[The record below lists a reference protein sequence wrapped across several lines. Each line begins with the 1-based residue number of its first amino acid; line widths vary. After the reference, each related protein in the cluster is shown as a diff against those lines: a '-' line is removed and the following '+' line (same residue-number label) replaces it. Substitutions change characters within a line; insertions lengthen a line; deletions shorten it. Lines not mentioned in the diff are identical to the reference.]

1 MIDRK
6 YTNIAIAMIVLLC
19 SLQISADQPNHFTA
33 EDVFQLEY
41 ASDPQISADGKQI
54 VFVRNFM
61 DIMKDRGRSNLWV
74 IDVASNDAR
83 PLTSG
88 NENHRSPRWSPDG
101 KKLAYVSNEE
111 RGSQIYLR
119 WMDTGQSAKIS
130 NLNAGPGSLSWSP
143 DGRWLAFTMFVPDG
157 GGPRVK
163 MPSKPKG
170 AEWAKPAIYI
180 DDLRYRAD
188 GAGYLQ
194 QGYRHIFVLP
204 VEGGTPRQLSSGDF
218 NHGGPL
224 NWTPDGQSIIFSA
237 NRHENNLFD
246 PRNSEIY
253 EISVRSGE
261 IKSLTSRKGPD
272 RSPTLSPD
280 GSKIA
285 YLGYDDRFQGYQIS
299 HLYVMDRDGSNMRK
313 LASDLDRSLQSLRW
327 RGDGKGVYFQYSDKG
342 NGKIGYV
349 SLKGK
354 VSKIADNVGGT
365 TLGRPYASGSYAVSK
380 NGVVAYT
387 ECRPEH
393 PGDIA
398 VVSRNGAARRLTYLN
413 EDLFGHKKL
422 GETKEIWYKSSFDQR
437 DIQAWYV
444 LPPNFDPAKKYP
456 LIMEI
461 HGGPFADYGDRFTA
475 EVQLFAAA
483 GYVVLYV
490 NPRGSSSYGEEFG
503 NLIHHNYPGEDYDD
517 LMSGIDAMIDMGF
530 VDEQNLFVTGGS
542 GGGVLTSWIVGK
554 TDRFS
559 GAVVAK
565 PVINWFSF
573 ALTSDGYNVYYK
585 YWFPGYPWDHYEHYY
600 KRSPISLVGNVTT
613 PTMLLT
619 GEADYRTPISESE
632 QYYQALKLRG
642 VDAAMVRIPDASH
655 GIARRPSN
663 LIAKVAYI
671 LDWFECY
678 RTKADV
684 AEAN

>member
-1 MIDRK
+1 MINK
-6 YTNIAIAMIVLLC
+6 STLYAVLIALL
-19 SLQISADQPNHFTA
+19 LLGAVQLFADQPKHFMA
-33 EDVFQLEY
+33 EDVFQLEF
-41 ASDPQISADGKQI
+41 ASDPQVSADGKQI

-61 DIMKDRGRSNLWV
+61 DIMKDRSRSNLWMM
-74 IDVASNDAR
+74 DTDGSDLR

-101 KKLAYVSNEE
+101 KKLAYVSNED

-119 WMDTGQSAKIS
+119 WMDSGQTAKIS
-130 NLNAGPGSLSWSP
+130 NLNFGPGNLSWSP
-143 DGRWLAFTMFVPDG
+143 DGKWLAFTMFVPDNS
-157 GGPRVK
+157 GPRVK
-163 MPSKPKG
+163 MPAKPKG

-194 QGYRHIFVLP
+194 QGSRHIFVLP

-224 NWTPDGQSIIFSA
+224 NWTADGRSIIFSA
-237 NRHENNLFD
+237 NRHDNHLLD

-253 EISVRSGE
+253 EIAVASGD
-261 IKSLTSRKGPD
+261 IKALTNRKGPD
-272 RSPTLSPD
+272 AGPALSPD

-299 HLYVMDRDGSNMRK
+299 HLYVMNRDGSNVRQ
-313 LASDLDRSLQSLRW
+313 LAGDLDRSLRSLNW
-327 RGDGKGVYFQYSDKG
+327 RGDGKGVYFQYSDEG
-342 NGKIGYV
+342 NGKIGYA
-349 SLKGK
+349 SLNGK
-354 VSKIADNVGGT
+354 TSLVAENIGGT
-365 TLGRPYASGSYAVSK
+365 TLGRPYASGSYDVSK
-380 NGVVAYT
+380 NGMIAYT
-387 ECRPEH
+387 ECRPDH
-393 PGDIA
+393 PGDVA
-398 VVSRNGAARRLTYLN
+398 VVNRKGTARRLTHLN
-413 EDLFGHKKL
+413 RDLFGHKKL

-444 LPPNFDPAKKYP
+444 LPPDFDASKKYP

-490 NPRGSSSYGEEFG
+490 NPRGSSSYGAEFG

-530 VDEQNLFVTGGS
+530 VDEKNLFVTGGS

-559 GAVVAK
+559 AAVVAK

-573 ALTSDGYNVYYK
+573 ALTSDGYATYYK
-585 YWFPGYPWDHYEHYY
+585 YWFPGYPWEHHEHYF

-642 VDAAMVRIPDASH
+642 IDAAMVRIPNASH

-671 LDWFECY
+671 LDWFERY
-678 RTKADV
+678 RTSAEVADR
-684 AEAN
+684 N